1 MLGFPKVL
9 WFQYDKPLNITLLKL
24 RVLSG
29 DGIKKT
35 GEVETILDEIRNSL
49 RKLKLGLAALDC
61 VNLSLSLHPGNS
73 DTR

>member
-1 MLGFPKVL
+1 MF
-9 WFQYDKPLNITLLKL
+9 ITLLKL

-35 GEVETILDEIRNSL
+35 GEVETILDEIMNFL

-61 VNLSLSLHPGNS
+61 VNLSLDPEGRL
-73 DTR
+73 